1 MDMNEINDILMGKIE
16 GSPQAID
23 YARGV
28 GKATAVIWGM
38 LIGMAPE
45 DRKRLES
52 ILRNTAKPVEYTAV
66 PQ

>member
-45 DRKRLES
+45 DRRLMEN
-52 ILRNTAKPVEYTAV
+52 ILRKSAEPVEDTAV

>member
-1 MDMNEINDILMGKIE
+1 MEMNEINDILMGKIE

-28 GKATAVIWGM
+28 GKATAVIWGL

-45 DRKRLES
+45 DRKRMEN
-52 ILRNTAKPVEYTAV
+52 ILRRSAQPVENTAV
-66 PQ
+66 QQ